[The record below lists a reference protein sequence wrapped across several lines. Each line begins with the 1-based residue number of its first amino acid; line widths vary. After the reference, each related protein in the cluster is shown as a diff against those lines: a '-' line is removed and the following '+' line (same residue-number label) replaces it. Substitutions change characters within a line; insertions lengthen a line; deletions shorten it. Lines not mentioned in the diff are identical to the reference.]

1 MLPRVAVVVVV
12 VVVAAD
18 TAAAAVV
25 STAVAAAVSTAAE
38 LPSTAVGLPS
48 TEVWPRAAELAADL
62 VQLGLLPCPAEQVS
76 AECLVEA
83 STTIT
88 TSGTSPCLG

>member
-1 MLPRVAVVVVV
+1 MLPRVA
-12 VVVAAD
+12 VVAAD
-18 TAAAAVV
+18 TAAAAV

-38 LPSTAVGLPS
+38 LHSTAVGLPS
-48 TEVWPRAAELAADL
+48 TEVWRRAANLAADL

-83 STTIT
+83 STTTIT